1 MKCLTVPQ
9 ANTYLQS
16 IDMKLDDW
24 NRITDISGGQHR
36 KDNWINFR
44 PEKSQLLNLSHHVSG
59 WLPKGSW
66 KLFQVDNSTG
76 WMDPVQL
83 SLFGGLIWGA
93 DGVPSSLE
101 NKTFLFE
108 FGNDKVADE
117 NTELLI
123 ANLICVFLFFESHGY
138 VVSSNSGTG
147 QLLGVQDGYI
157 YFSSRNSREISNA
170 KYLLEN
176 FERDPSSPPQWV
188 SDIFIGRQE
197 ASLRGDR

>member
-24 NRITDISGGQHR
+24 NKITDISGEQDQ

-44 PEKSQLLNLSHHVSG
+44 PQKEHLLDFSQHVAG
-59 WLPKGSW
+59 WLPKGNW
-66 KLFQVDNSTG
+66 KLFQIDNSTG

-101 NKTFLFE
+101 DKTFLFE
-108 FGNDKVADE
+108 FGNDSVADE
-117 NTELLI
+117 NAELLI
-123 ANLICVFLFFESHGY
+123 ANLICVFLFFEFHGY
-138 VVSSNSGTG
+138 VVSSKSGRG
-147 QLLGVQDGYI
+147 QLLGVQDGFI
-157 YFSSRNSREISNA
+157 YFFSRDA
-170 KYLLEN
+170 KDILEAKSLLEN
-176 FERDPSSPPQWV
+176 FKRAPSSSPQWV
-188 SDIFIGRQE
+188 RDISIRRQE
-197 ASLRGDR
+197 A